1 MATFSPPVVPASD
14 STSRIS
20 ERCRLLHEGVAIVV
34 FRVLVVTPEEEAARV
49 VEGGFPGGEVLAV
62 GDLNE
67 AGGYSEACRFEYA
80 FVDITALR
88 PLAEEGDYQGCLD
101 VIHQVAPG
109 ARIVV
114 MAPPDGI
121 REAVNIVREGASDYL
136 TYPVVR
142 EEMQLVRDGI
152 ERRERIRSELHYHRD
167 RALQTEALG
176 AITSRAESMK
186 TVLRKIRQVA
196 PTRSTVLLTG
206 ETGTGKSFLAKVIH
220 QHSTRAERQFV
231 SVHCGAIPDTLLE
244 SELFGHERGAFT
256 GADRRRLGKFEIA
269 IGGTLFL
276 DEIATVT
283 SAMQVKL
290 LNVLQER
297 SIQRVGGERDIEV
310 DVRILVAT
318 NMDLARLTED
328 GTFRNDLFYR
338 LNVFPIEVP
347 PLRDRREDIPTL
359 VEGFLVRLRQ
369 FHQKDIGEVHPA
381 VMEAFLQYAWPGNVR
396 ELENLLERAF
406 ILETT
411 SVLTPEN
418 FPEEMFGSDVTAQ
431 QFSIAPTDS
440 LAEVRSQAV
449 ADVERQYLKRQLE
462 DNNGRIDA
470 TAKAAG
476 ITPRQL
482 HKLMT
487 EYGLKK
493 EDFRKGRTKGT
504 SNSER

>member
-1 MATFSPPVVPASD
+1 M
-14 STSRIS
+14 
-20 ERCRLLHEGVAIVV
+20 
-34 FRVLVVTPEEEAARV
+34 FRVLVVTPEEEAAQV
-49 VEGGFPGGEVLAV
+49 VETGWPAGEVLAV
-62 GDLNE
+62 NELDE
-67 AGGYSEACRFEYA
+67 AGGYSEACNFEYA
-80 FVDITALR
+80 FVDISALR
-88 PLAEEGDYQGCLD
+88 PFAEEGDYQGCLKA
-101 VIHQVAPG
+101 VRRVAPG

-114 MAPPDGI
+114 MAPQDGI
-121 REAVNIVREGASDYL
+121 REAVNIVREGAGDYL
-136 TYPVVR
+136 TYPIVQ
-142 EEMQLVRDGI
+142 EEVQLVREGI

-167 RALQTEALG
+167 RALKTEALG
-176 AITSRAESMK
+176 SITSGAESMK

-206 ETGTGKSFLAKVIH
+206 ETGTGKSFLARVVH
-220 QHSTRAERQFV
+220 QSSTRVGRQFV
-231 SVHCGAIPDTLLE
+231 SLHCGAIPDTLLE

-256 GADRRRLGKFEIA
+256 GADRRKLGKFEIA
-269 IGGTLFL
+269 NGGTLFL

-283 SAMQVKL
+283 PAMQVKL

-297 SIQRVGGERDIEV
+297 SIQRVGGERGIEI

-318 NMDLARLTED
+318 NMNLAKLTAD
-328 GTFRNDLFYR
+328 GTFRKDLFYR

-359 VEGFLVRLRQ
+359 VEGHLVRLRQ
-369 FHQKDIGEVHPA
+369 FHQKNIYEVHPS

-411 SVLTPEN
+411 PVLTPEN
-418 FPEEMFGSDVTAQ
+418 FPEEMFGSDVTMKQ
-431 QFSIAPTDS
+431 LSIASTDS
-440 LAEVRSQAV
+440 LAQARSQAV
-449 ADVERQYLKRQLE
+449 ADVERHYLNRQLE

-470 TAKAAG
+470 TANAAG

-487 EYGLKK
+487 KYGLRK
-493 EDFRKGRTKGT
+493 EDFKKR
-504 SNSER
+504 